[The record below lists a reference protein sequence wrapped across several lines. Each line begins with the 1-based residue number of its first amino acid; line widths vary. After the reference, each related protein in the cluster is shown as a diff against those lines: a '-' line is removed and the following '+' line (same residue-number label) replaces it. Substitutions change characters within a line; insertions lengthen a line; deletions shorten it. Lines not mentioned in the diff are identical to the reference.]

1 MDPSLRYASFRMTKK
16 SHIHLRL
23 IVAGEIINESTDYFT
38 EAEHPEAGNRALHG
52 LYNVWHQG
60 PR

>member
-1 MDPSLRYASFRMTKK
+1 MTKK

-23 IVAGEIINESTDYFT
+23 IVAGEIIYESTDCFT
-38 EAEHPEAGNRALHG
+38 EAEHPEAGNRVLHA
-52 LYNVWHQG
+52 LYNVWHRG